1 MASRKP
7 GNRAKHHYDV
17 VRDLVI
23 KQGVDIVDILYDLEE
38 VARHE
43 ASSLRT
49 AIAAARDGYDAMI
62 REHGLSSHADD
73 LAYAKEL
80 VTALNDQS
88 KEILRV
94 AKRYK

>member
-1 MASRKP
+1 MARKHGSRS
-7 GNRAKHHYDV
+7 KHHYDV

-23 KQGVDIVDILYDLEE
+23 KHNVDIADLLYDLEE

-43 ASSLRT
+43 AESLKT

-62 REHGLSSHADD
+62 REHGLSDHPDD
-73 LAYAKEL
+73 IKYARELATEL
-80 VTALNDQS
+80 TEQS
-88 KEILRV
+88 KEILRL